1 MRKKVV
7 VVAGVA
13 ALLAVWVVPPL
24 RARAKAVAVL
34 ADAAGL
40 PFPRAFAPS
49 VHVDRVEIGVI
60 GDLYS
65 PGIDA
70 PAILL
75 VPGAARRGTED
86 PRVVRTA
93 TALAEAGR
101 RVFVPELH
109 LYDRTFREDDIDRIA
124 RAAVALAGAGTIGV
138 VGFSYGGSLTLLA
151 AQDREV
157 QEHLDFVAVFGAYY
171 DLVHLV
177 QGVTTGATV
186 LDGKEETFDTVP
198 DARSLLVDAIA
209 RVSPEASEED
219 LRTAMQTG
227 DANDLPPEARP
238 LFELITNEDPRR
250 VKGLVDDLPAHYRE
264 FLTRFSPS
272 GRIGGID
279 VPVFILQARNDEATP
294 WTEAIYL
301 ERHIEGARVLFL
313 EHFSHV
319 DPPGLGGILLDAP
332 DAWRFVSWILAA
344 QE

>member
-1 MRKKVV
+1 MVT
-7 VVAGVA
+7 G
-13 ALLAVWVVPPL
+13 LGFLPPVQ
-24 RARAKAVAVL
+24 ARAKAVAVL

-40 PFPRAFAPS
+40 RFPRVFAPS
-49 VHVDRVEIGVI
+49 VEVHRVEIGVD

-65 PGIDA
+65 PGDDA
-70 PAILL
+70 PPILF
-75 VPGAARRGTED
+75 VPGAAPRGTED
-86 PRVVRTA
+86 PRVVRVA

-109 LYDRTFREDDIDRIA
+109 LYDRTFREDDIDRID
-124 RAAVALAGAGTIGV
+124 RAALALAGDGRIGV
-138 VGFSYGGSLTLLA
+138 VGFSYGGSFALLA
-151 AQDREV
+151 AQDPEV
-157 QEHLDFVAVFGAYY
+157 QEHLDFVAVFGAYF

-186 LDGKEETFDTVP
+186 LDGEVETFDTAP
-198 DARSLLVDAIA
+198 EARTILVDAIA

-219 LRTAMQTG
+219 FRTAIETG
-227 DANDLPPEARP
+227 DADVLPPEARP
-238 LFELITNEDPRR
+238 VFELITNEEPRR
-250 VKGLVDDLPAHYRE
+250 VKDLVDELPADYRE
-264 FLTRFSPS
+264 LLTQFSPAD
-272 GRIGGID
+272 GIGGIEI
-279 VPVFILQARNDEATP
+279 PVFVLQARDDEATP
-294 WTEAIYL
+294 WTEAMYL